1 MFALCLLEVY
11 RVLKGKQDVEMH
23 NRRIA
28 RNTVERA
35 MATVVLSIFWI
46 VFTTLV
52 LLLLE
57 PAVAQQPQGLVK
69 MLFME
74 VSAYTT
80 TGFEL
85 GALPQ
90 ISDISKLIITLNM
103 LFGRV
108 GMFTFMLIFI
118 RQQEPSPIRLPETR
132 LPLT

>member
-1 MFALCLLEVY
+1 MQCWPPLSHPGGRTEPQLPECLSGV
-11 RVLKGKQDVEMH
+11 
-23 NRRIA
+23 
-28 RNTVERA
+28 
-35 MATVVLSIFWI
+35 
-46 VFTTLV
+46 
-52 LLLLE
+52 LLLE
-57 PAVAQQPQGLVK
+57 PAVAQHPQGLVK

-90 ISDISKLIITLNM
+90 ISDVSKLIVSLNM

-108 GMFTFMLIFI
+108 GMFTFMLIFV

>member
-1 MFALCLLEVY
+1 MVRLLFV
-11 RVLKGKQDVEMH
+11 
-23 NRRIA
+23 
-28 RNTVERA
+28 
-35 MATVVLSIFWI
+35 
-46 VFTTLV
+46 
-52 LLLLE
+52 
-57 PAVAQQPQGLVK
+57 
-69 MLFME
+69 E

-90 ISDISKLIITLNM
+90 MGDFSKLIISLNM

-118 RQQEPSPIRLPETR
+118 RQREPSPIRLPETR

>member
-1 MFALCLLEVY
+1 M
-11 RVLKGKQDVEMH
+11 
-23 NRRIA
+23 
-28 RNTVERA
+28 
-35 MATVVLSIFWI
+35 
-46 VFTTLV
+46 

-57 PAVAQQPQGLVK
+57 PAVANAPKGVVK
-69 MLFME
+69 VLFME

-85 GALPQ
+85 GALPLV
-90 ISDISKLIITLNM
+90 SDLSKLLISVNM

-118 RQQEPSPIRLPETR
+118 RQKEPSPIRLPETR

>member
-1 MFALCLLEVY
+1 
-11 RVLKGKQDVEMH
+11 
-23 NRRIA
+23 
-28 RNTVERA
+28 

-46 VFTTLV
+46 VFTSLL

-57 PAVAQQPQGLVK
+57 PAIAQQPHGLVRL
-69 MLFME
+69 LFLE

-85 GALPQ
+85 GALSQ
-90 ISDISKLIITLNM
+90 VSDFSKLIISLNM

-118 RQQEPSPIRLPETR
+118 RQREPSPIRLPETR